1 METKNSKKEQTGV
14 KHKVKPFN
22 WKRVKKNNLAS
33 LLVTQ
38 VPYGQSRPFASPLI
52 NFDAYVSS
60 KESIVLGEQK
70 EKDKGKK
77 TLVLDLDET
86 LVHSSFQ
93 PVAGWD
99 LVLPVE
105 IEGQIWYVYVLKR
118 PGVDLFLKKMAIYY
132 EIVIYTASLAKYADP
147 LLDWLDPSGLW
158 TYRLFREDCTFY
170 GGIFVKNLSRLSRN
184 LKDTIIIDNSPAS
197 YLMHPEWALPIT
209 SWYDNMDDTELYL
222 LTPILEWL
230 SKVDDVRVALKSIVF
245 EDKVLFNKASQV
257 LQGGKIGERSHSQ
270 QPHLRNIKAAD
281 SEVEINQ
288 NSNIQSGDISQEK
301 QESESINKNIETKAP
316 AASYFKSYQSVN
328 RKSRTSNLN
337 DKNRGGSQ
345 KRNLVE
351 EQNKIHFMPLV
362 DSTRS
367 KPLNVDTV
375 KNGWINKTEK
385 ENYASLVESSK
396 KIEK

>member
-1 METKNSKKEQTGV
+1 MESKKSRREPNMI
-14 KHKVKPFN
+14 KHKIKQFN
-22 WKRVKKNNLAS
+22 CKRVKKNNLAS

-38 VPYGQSRPFASPLI
+38 VPYGQTRPFISPLI
-52 NFDAYVSS
+52 NFEAYLNT

-93 PVAGWD
+93 PVANCD

-105 IEGQIWYVYVLKR
+105 IEGQTWYVYVLKR
-118 PGVDLFLKKMAIYY
+118 PGVDLFLKKMALYNY
-132 EIVIYTASLAKYADP
+132 EIVIYTASLSKYADP
-147 LLDWLDPSGLW
+147 LIDWLDPAGLW
-158 TYRLFREDCTFY
+158 SYRLFREDWTFY
-170 GGIFVKNLSRLSRN
+170 GGIFVKNLSRLARN

-230 SKVDDVRVALKSIVF
+230 AKADDIRTILKSIVF

-257 LQGGKIGERSHSQ
+257 LKGGKIGDRSQSQ
-270 QPHLRNIKAAD
+270 QPHLRHLKQ
-281 SEVEINQ
+281 SESDNDANQ
-288 NSNIQSGDISQEK
+288 NSNVQSGDISQSYH
-301 QESESINKNIETKAP
+301 ESESVTKSNEAKIPAP
-316 AASYFKSYQSVN
+316 SYFKSYQSAS

-337 DKNRGGSQ
+337 DQ
-345 KRNLVE
+345 K
-351 EQNKIHFMPLV
+351 
-362 DSTRS
+362 
-367 KPLNVDTV
+367 
-375 KNGWINKTEK
+375 
-385 ENYASLVESSK
+385 
-396 KIEK
+396 